1 MTKRALNGVKILEYT
16 SFVTGPYCAKLLAD
30 LGADVI
36 KIERP
41 GSGDISRARGPF
53 PGDVPDPE
61 KSALFLY
68 LNTNKMGITLDLK
81 PATGSKIFKELVEW
95 ADILIEDKAP
105 DVMERL
111 GLQYDVLKE
120 INPGL
125 IMVSITPFGQ
135 TGPYSNYRAHQL
147 NVYHG
152 SGLGYI
158 TPIEV
163 DDPSREPLK
172 GGGYAGDY
180 FSGLFASLAALGAL
194 YVKGETGLGQHVDCS
209 NQAALTSLQRIQAA
223 SYANEKTIQR
233 RTTQAQGTSGMGGLM
248 QCLDGYV
255 TATLAEDHQWMAFC
269 ELLGHPEWW
278 ENEKLRQRH
287 TRGEAVAELQPQ
299 ISEWMMKHSK
309 EEVFHK
315 AQALGCPVVP
325 FRSPDEVFNDVQYR
339 ERGFFKEVNHPK
351 AGMITYASVPYQFS
365 RTPWSIRYPAPL
377 LGQHNH
383 DIYCRLLGYSNEDL
397 VKFRQAGII

>member
-1 MTKRALNGVKILEYT
+1 MTKRALNGFNILEYT
-16 SFVTGPYCAKLLAD
+16 SLVTGPYCAKLLAD

-36 KIERP
+36 KIEQP
-41 GSGDISRARGPF
+41 GKGDLSRARGPF

-68 LNTNKMGITLDLK
+68 LNTNKMGITLDVK
-81 PATGSKIFKELVEW
+81 PATGSKIFKELIKW

-105 DVMERL
+105 DVRERL
-111 GLQYDVLKE
+111 GLSYDILKE

-135 TGPYSNYRAHQL
+135 TGPYRNYKAHHL

-158 TPIEV
+158 TPIDA

-172 GGGYAGDY
+172 GGGYCGDY
-180 FSGLFASLAALGAL
+180 FSGLFASLATLGAL

-223 SYANEKTIQR
+223 AYANEKTVPS
-233 RTTQAQGTSGMGGLM
+233 RTIRDQTRSGMGGRM
-248 QCLDGYV
+248 QCRDGYV
-255 TATLAEDHQWMAFC
+255 TATLAEDHQWKSFC
-269 ELLGHPEWW
+269 ELVGHPEWW
-278 ENEKLRQRH
+278 ENEKLRQRD
-287 TRGEAVAELQPQ
+287 TRGEVVSELYPQ
-299 ISEWMMKHSK
+299 IAEWMINHTK

-315 AQALGCPVVP
+315 AQALSCPVVP
-325 FRSPDEVFNDVQYR
+325 FRSPAEVLNDAQYR
-339 ERGFFKEVNHPK
+339 KRDFFKKIDHPK
-351 AGMITYASVPYQFS
+351 AGMISYASAAYQFS
-365 RTPWSIRYPAPL
+365 RTPWSVRYPAPL
-377 LGQHNH
+377 LGQHNQ
-383 DIYCRLLGYSNEDL
+383 DIYCRLLGYSPEDL
-397 VKFRQAGII
+397 VKFRQADII